1 MTADLALLTGLLPRW
16 GLDAAASLVPSAQG
30 SNNET
35 FLFRQGGRRFVLRV
49 SSRLPAAQIEVEHDI
64 LRRLGQAGLP
74 FAVPRPLATRD
85 GRTAVES
92 EAGIVTL
99 CPLIPG
105 DHPDLTREPV
115 LERYGRAVA
124 QLGQAL
130 RAVPVA
136 DAPRDWRGHPR
147 PGDLTRGEIA
157 RLRHELR
164 VAGVPDARTAP
175 LDTVARGWDQDWLP
189 AAGQLPVQVI
199 HGDLASGNTLVKAD
213 SGEVTGLL
221 DFQLC
226 GTGFTVQDP
235 LAALYNAP
243 VLASRDWPPLVTAF
257 LRGYASV
264 RRLSRAEAGAL
275 PALLL
280 ARSFG
285 SALWRA
291 EQWQA
296 GHAELSEVTGRIT
309 RLEEVAGW
317 VAAHGA
323 RLRSVALAAT
333 GH

>member
-1 MTADLALLTGLLPRW
+1 MTADPALLTGLLPRW
-16 GLDAAASLVPSAQG
+16 GLDAAAALVPAARG

-35 FLFRQGGRRFVLRV
+35 FLFGQGGRRFVLRV
-49 SSRLPAAQIEVEHDI
+49 SSRLPAAQIAVEHRI

-74 FAVPRPLATRD
+74 FAVPRPLAAGD

-105 DHPDLTREPV
+105 DHPDLTRGPV

-130 RAVPVA
+130 QRMPLA

-147 PGDLTRGEIA
+147 PGAPSRGEIA

-164 VAGVPDARTAP
+164 AAGVPDAQTAP
-175 LDTVARGWDQDWLP
+175 LDTVARGWERDWLP
-189 AAGQLPVQVI
+189 DAGRLPVQVI
-199 HGDLASGNTLVKAD
+199 HGDLASGNTLVD
-213 SGEVTGLL
+213 PESGAVTGLL

-226 GTGFTVQDP
+226 GTGFAVQDP
-235 LAALYNAP
+235 LAALYNSP
-243 VLASRDWPPLVTAF
+243 LLASRDWPPRVTAF

-264 RRLSRAEAGAL
+264 RPLSRAEAGAL

-291 EQWQA
+291 GQWQA
-296 GHAELSEVTGRIT
+296 GHVELGEVTGRIT
-309 RLEEVAGW
+309 RLGEVAGW
-317 VAAHGA
+317 VAAHGPHLESLA
-323 RLRSVALAAT
+323 VAAS